1 MYLATRVLAILVLF
15 LVPTGAYAGDEP
27 WPTLPDD
34 TCTVLL
40 LTGADQGRLRP
51 PGCFKGAG
59 GALYRPAFSQWLARR
74 NPDREYIWL
83 STGNVVSAIPQSHS
97 ASSEDVFRSL
107 ESTGY
112 RVMGLGREE
121 VDSLGP
127 VALWRRLAGS
137 DLQVVAANLR
147 VHETGKA
154 LFADSV
160 VLETRAGR
168 IAVIGVLPHFP
179 EDVWGSPEHGT
190 ILTVDP
196 LPAVARAVAAV
207 RDEVDL
213 VVLLSTLTQR
223 DLQRVIRSVGDIDFV
238 AATEGTLFSTR
249 LREDEV
255 VPIYW
260 LGVWGQVLGQVG
272 LAPGGRITSSQGGL
286 VSLDFPVEPLT
297 GKLAAGGKVESP

>member
-1 MYLATRVLAILVLF
+1 MYLATRVIAIVVLF
-15 LVPTGAYAGDEP
+15 LFPAGVCAGEEP
-27 WPTLPDD
+27 WPTLPDG

-40 LTGADQGRLRP
+40 LTGADQGRIRP

-59 GALYRPAFSQWLARR
+59 GALYRPTFSQWLARR
-74 NPDREYIWL
+74 NPDKEFIWL
-83 STGNVVSAIPQSHS
+83 STGNVVSAIPYSRTV
-97 ASSEDVFRSL
+97 SSEEIFRHL
-107 ESTGY
+107 ETVGY

-147 VHETGKA
+147 VHETDEA
-154 LFADSV
+154 LFSESV

-196 LPAVARAVAAV
+196 VAAVARAVARV
-207 RDEVDL
+207 RGEVDL

-223 DLQRVIRSVGDIDFV
+223 DLQRVTRGVKGIDFV
-238 AATEGTLFSTR
+238 AATEGTLFGTK
-249 LREDEV
+249 LKEDEV

-272 LAPGGRITSSQGGL
+272 LAQGGRITSSQGGL